1 MASGKFESMNA
12 EPYLTRAEL
21 AAHLK
26 IGRTTICEL
35 EKLGLPR
42 HTWGQRIVRYR
53 ASEVEIWLEQ
63 A

>member
-1 MASGKFESMNA
+1 MKA
-12 EPYLTRAEL
+12 EPYLTRAQL
-21 AAHLK
+21 AEHLQ

-53 ASEVEIWLEQ
+53 ASEVEGWLGEN
-63 A
+63 AGP